1 MSNKPKRRSDK
12 FWERFFDDYNLENHF
27 QYLNTFYVSTDDIKS
42 YGEEPRLVSKFDHK
56 NNLPYIFNQYNLGIL
71 PNSRKG
77 YVIGKFDLYEKLNY
91 KFSNNDIKIVT
102 IPYYIKSLRAG
113 NLTSEAIS
121 LHAIVVS
128 NILQDFIGEEI
139 VQTISGRMSS
149 KNIDFNLNTIYGSVI
164 NFSVQGSQVEV
175 DGGYEGVSNLALIE
189 AKQHDASDFLVRQLY
204 YPYRVYF
211 DKGLGKHIRNIYMTF
226 SNDIFTLYEF
236 DFINPYEFNS
246 IQLVKKQQYMID
258 FEKITMNDII
268 HVFKNVKFVKEPKL
282 GECPY
287 PQADTFSRIIDLLSV
302 LYEKDLS
309 FDAVTTRYDF
319 DPRQTDYYKNSAKYL
334 GLVDE
339 YKEDKMK
346 YFTLT
351 DKGIDV
357 IESEPKDKYLKI
369 VGSIFSHRPFY
380 DTFELHLK
388 TNKNNLM
395 NVNLDKINVA
405 KLIEKHFKGYS
416 ESTYIRRARTT
427 LSWMEWI
434 IELTKK
440 VQ

>member
-1 MSNKPKRRSDK
+1 
-12 FWERFFDDYNLENHF
+12 
-27 QYLNTFYVSTDDIKS
+27 
-42 YGEEPRLVSKFDHK
+42 
-56 NNLPYIFNQYNLGIL
+56 
-71 PNSRKG
+71 
-77 YVIGKFDLYEKLNY
+77 
-91 KFSNNDIKIVT
+91 
-102 IPYYIKSLRAG
+102 
-113 NLTSEAIS
+113 
-121 LHAIVVS
+121 
-128 NILQDFIGEEI
+128 
-139 VQTISGRMSS
+139 
-149 KNIDFNLNTIYGSVI
+149 
-164 NFSVQGSQVEV
+164 
-175 DGGYEGVSNLALIE
+175 
-189 AKQHDASDFLVRQLY
+189 
-204 YPYRVYF
+204 
-211 DKGLGKHIRNIYMTF
+211 
-226 SNDIFTLYEF
+226 
-236 DFINPYEFNS
+236 
-246 IQLVKKQQYMID
+246 
-258 FEKITMNDII
+258 
-268 HVFKNVKFVKEPKL
+268 
-282 GECPY
+282 
-287 PQADTFSRIIDLLSV
+287 
-302 LYEKDLS
+302 
-309 FDAVTTRYDF
+309 
-319 DPRQTDYYKNSAKYL
+319 
-334 GLVDE
+334 LVDE